1 MIFVVSFIRVISP
14 IDGPF
19 LSGGAEG
26 MDAVQLAWNAIETH
40 DEVMHVF
47 FASPSPCADER
58 ERFRE
63 ATVENEGYV
72 KGGWRN
78 QGEWEWRNI
87 FIGCATNADDQKCD

>member
-1 MIFVVSFIRVISP
+1 
-14 IDGPF
+14 
-19 LSGGAEG
+19 

-40 DEVMHVF
+40 DEVAHFF
-47 FASPSPCADER
+47 FASPSPCADGER

-78 QGEWEWRNI
+78 QGEWEWRNT
-87 FIGCATNADDQKCD
+87 FIGCVTNEDDQKCN